1 MVKPPSFYRR
11 ENRAWY
17 NVLSLRAERPV
28 LRLAQNEIAH
38 RAIPLRLLYRNRQN
52 RKVLEGSAAAAA
64 LRQQSRAWYNVLIA
78 GGTPGSAL
86 GAE

>member
-38 RAIPLRLLYRNRQN
+38 RAISIEVIIPHFTVKKQ
-52 RKVLEGSAAAAA
+52 A
-64 LRQQSRAWYNVLIA
+64 LPKI
-78 GGTPGSAL
+78 
-86 GAE
+86 